1 MSGKSIK
8 EHFFIL
14 WQRGDG
20 IPDEIFEGIREAQ
33 VRNLT
38 NTVATTAAL
47 RIVSQRS
54 ESPTRAR
61 ARVECRLQNGESLQ
75 RELEFVQED
84 GDWKPVYRIE
94 PTPSGG
100 VTAYFFHVPT
110 PELGPVGN

>member
-1 MSGKSIK
+1 
-8 EHFFIL
+8 
-14 WQRGDG
+14 
-20 IPDEIFEGIREAQ
+20 
-33 VRNLT
+33 VN
-38 NTVATTAAL
+38 
-47 RIVSQRS
+47 QRS

-94 PTPSGG
+94 STPSGS
-100 VTAYFFHVPT
+100 VTAYFFQVPT